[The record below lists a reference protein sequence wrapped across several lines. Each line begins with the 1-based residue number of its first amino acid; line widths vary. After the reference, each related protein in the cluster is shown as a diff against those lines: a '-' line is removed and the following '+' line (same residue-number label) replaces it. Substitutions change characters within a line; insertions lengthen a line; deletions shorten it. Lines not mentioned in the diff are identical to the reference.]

1 MKARAAVLIAAVCA
15 TLAVGGF
22 VAWRSSWVRSWF
34 ARDSVDA
41 VEVNRV
47 VEAALP
53 NDKPPEAATG
63 SPGWRGA
70 SRKGVAP
77 AGSFRTDWDKNPPK
91 EAWRVSI
98 GGGFGSCAVVGGKVY
113 VQDKQ
118 GDRERVVCLDAESGK
133 TVWDYGYDAPNA
145 GGDRTYAIGPRATP
159 TVQGSWVYAVG
170 SSGRFVALDTSSGTA
185 VLKWECDFL
194 KDFSA
199 SLPQWGVACSPLI
212 FNDLVI
218 VQPGGKGAAVVAFDR
233 FSGAVRWKAGSN
245 PQGYSSPV
253 AASIGGVETVF
264 AFMGDALLAVR
275 ASDGKV
281 TDSFKWETVTI
292 SNGNIATPIV
302 VDDYVFISSAYN
314 TGSALLRAEK
324 VGDGV
329 KLVKVYELRK
339 RAFQAH
345 HATPVYKDKHLFGID
360 GQTGGGG
367 LKCIEFATGKEV
379 PDWEERTGQA
389 TVILAGEHLILQ
401 RAAGEL
407 WLVEANPKEC
417 NVVGKTK
424 KILSGNNN
432 WATPALVDGR
442 IYVRDEQNVVCLDV
456 RP

>member
-1 MKARAAVLIAAVCA
+1 MKARVAVLILAVGA
-15 TLAVGGF
+15 TLALGGF

-34 ARDSVDA
+34 ARDSVNA
-41 VEVNRV
+41 VEVDRV
-47 VEAALP
+47 GGAALP
-53 NDKPPEAATG
+53 NDKPPEATAG

-70 SRKGVAP
+70 SRKGIAP
-77 AGSFRTDWDKNPPK
+77 AGSFRTDWEKNPPK
-91 EAWRVSI
+91 EAWRVPI
-98 GGGFGSCAVVGGKVY
+98 GGGFGSCSVVGGKVY

-133 TVWDYGYDAPNA
+133 TLWDYGYDAPNA
-145 GGDRTYAIGPRATP
+145 GGDKTYAIGPRATP

-185 VLKWECDFL
+185 VLKWESDFL

-199 SLPQWGVACSPLI
+199 ALPQWGVACSPLI

-218 VQPGGKGAAVVAFDR
+218 VQPGGKDAAVVAFDKV
-233 FSGAVRWKAGSN
+233 SGAVKWKAGSN

-253 AASIGGVETVF
+253 AATVGGVEMVF
-264 AFMGDALLAVR
+264 AFVGDALLAVR

-281 TDSFKWETVTI
+281 SDSFNWRTDF
-292 SNGNIATPIV
+292 NGNIATPIV
-302 VDDYVFISSAYN
+302 VDDYVFISSAYGM
-314 TGSALLRAEK
+314 GSALLRCEK
-324 VGDGV
+324 SGDGV
-329 KLVKVYELRK
+329 KLVKVYERRG

-379 PDWEERTGQA
+379 PDWEERRVGQA
-389 TVILAGEHLILQ
+389 TVILAGDHLILQ

-407 WLVEANPKEC
+407 WLVEANTKEC

-424 KILSGNNN
+424 KLLSGNNN